1 MKKMLLL
8 AASALLLTTMM
19 PQDADAQMR
28 RGVGRVGGPR
38 VGMVRPGFRPG
49 YRPGYAYRRGGYGW
63 GPAVGLGVLGAA
75 ALGAAVATPY
85 YGGYADPCLRRQQV
99 VDQWGNAYWQTVP
112 VC

>member
-1 MKKMLLL
+1 
-8 AASALLLTTMM
+8 
-19 PQDADAQMR
+19 
-28 RGVGRVGGPR
+28 
-38 VGMVRPGFRPG
+38 
-49 YRPGYAYRRGGYGW
+49 
-63 GPAVGLGVLGAA
+63 VLGAA